1 MRRRISSKSDTYPES
16 SSVDAAGISVKVSVH
31 YPGRSG
37 RLPSWLP
44 PPQGGGTD
52 DQKSAE
58 AIVAPPTW
66 REGPNPEERQAG
78 RSLIGTDDGRRGVEP
93 ADTEDRDGIPKAGVC
108 AEELMAGAT
117 VASLETT
124 KLMERLVEREN
135 MLKAYGRVVGNK
147 GAAGIDGMTVAD
159 LKGWLR
165 LHWPEVKEA
174 LLEGR
179 YQPMAV
185 RGVEIPKPNGGK
197 RQLGIPTVVDRLIQ
211 QALHQVL
218 NPLFDPGFSPNS
230 YGFRNGRS
238 AHQAV
243 LAAREFQRQ
252 GRRWVVDLD
261 LAKFFDEVNHDLL
274 MSRIAVKVEDKR
286 LLQLIRRYLQA
297 GIMVNGVVME
307 REKGTPQGGPLSPL
321 LSNIMLDAL
330 DKELERRG
338 LPFCRYADDCNIYV
352 GSRLAGRRVM
362 ASVTVFIEK
371 QLKLKVN
378 RDKSAVARPWERK
391 FLGYSYTNNRFTRL
405 RVAEASIERFQGKI
419 RQLFRAGRGFN
430 LGRLVKETLNP
441 LIRGWAQYFSCA
453 ETQRFA
459 EDLDGWIRRKL
470 RCLLWRQWKRPWT
483 RRCRLIERGLPE
495 EQVVQSA
502 FNQRGAWWNS
512 GAKHMRTAF
521 PKKFFDQLGLVS
533 MLDQLCPSR

>member
-1 MRRRISSKSDTYPES
+1 M
-16 SSVDAAGISVKVSVH
+16 
-31 YPGRSG
+31 
-37 RLPSWLP
+37 
-44 PPQGGGTD
+44 D

-58 AIVAPPTW
+58 AIVAPSTW
-66 REGPNPEERQAG
+66 RKGPNPEERQAS
-78 RSLIGTDDGRRGVEP
+78 RSLIGTDDGRRGVKP
-93 ADTEDRDGIPKAGVC
+93 ADTEARDGIPKASVC
-108 AEELMAGAT
+108 AEEPMAGAEA
-117 VASLETT
+117 ASLETT

-147 GAAGIDGMTVAD
+147 GAAGVDGMSVAD

-165 LHWPEVKEA
+165 IHWPEVKEA
-174 LLEGR
+174 LLTGR

-197 RQLGIPTVVDRLIQ
+197 RQLGIPTVIDRLIQ

-218 NPLFDPGFSPNS
+218 NPLFDPGFSPSS

-274 MSRIAVKVEDKR
+274 MSRIAGKVEDKR
-286 LLQLIRRYLQA
+286 LLSLIRRYLQA
-297 GIMVNGVVME
+297 GIMVDGVTME
-307 REKGTPQGGPLSPL
+307 RDKGTPQGGPLSPL

-330 DKELERRG
+330 DKELEGRG

-352 GSRLAGRRVM
+352 RSRRAGERVM
-362 ASVTVFIEK
+362 ASTTAFIEK

-378 RDKSAVARPWERK
+378 REKSAVARPWKRK
-391 FLGYSYTNNRFTRL
+391 FLGYSYTSNRLARL

-419 RQLFRAGRGFN
+419 RLLFRAGRGFN
-430 LGRLVKETLNP
+430 LGRFVKETLNP
-441 LIRGWAQYFSCA
+441 LIRGWTQYFSCA
-453 ETQRFA
+453 ETKRFA

-470 RCLLWRQWKRPWT
+470 RCILWRQWKRPWT
-483 RRCRLIERGLPE
+483 RRCRLMERGLPE
-495 EQVVQSA
+495 QQAIQSA

-512 GAKHMRTAF
+512 GAMHMKTAF